1 MIMRYLL
8 LLCVCAAVAFC
19 VRGKEVCCD
28 NEVGCF
34 DDKAPFDHLPLPKCP
49 NKMGLTFRVYTRSH
63 SSKRRSALMHRSLI
77 PGIWNPD
84 HETVFIVHG
93 YMQGGTNTPWMRKMK
108 DEFLMKDNYNVVIV
122 GWGGGSRYINYYK
135 PATNSR
141 TVGAEIALIA
151 NNLLNIGGTSPDK
164 LYCIGH
170 SLGSHV
176 CGFAGMR
183 TQFRRITA
191 LDPAGPLFETVR
203 HRGYSI
209 GLNSTCAKHV
219 DVIHTHGEPG
229 FTFFL
234 NLGTMEPRGDVDF
247 YPNGGGRQP
256 GCYVDVYGQMP
267 DPYAEA
273 LEVTEE
279 ESDNGVLDDSET
291 RMVASIGPDYLLRT
305 IPGGEEGVSYSIA
318 NPPISPICSHMR
330 AIDYYTESIN
340 NPNAFSSLHACMHT
354 DIAFLPSSCTECTE
368 HCPQMGF
375 HAEDNMAAFSAQ
387 KLDLHSLFHLTTR
400 RRSPFSKT

>member
-1 MIMRYLL
+1 MIMRWL
-8 LLCVCAAVAFC
+8 LLCVCAAVALC

-28 NEVGCF
+28 NEIGCF
-34 DDKAPFDHLPLPKCP
+34 DDKAPFEHLPLPKCP
-49 NKMGLTFRVYTRSH
+49 DKMGLTFQVYTKSH
-63 SSKRRSALMHRSLI
+63 SSKRKSAKMDRNQI
-77 PGIWNPD
+77 PSIWNPD

-93 YMQGGTNTPWMRKMK
+93 YLQGGTNTPWMKTMK
-108 DEFLMKDNYNVVIV
+108 NEFLMKDNYNVVIV
-122 GWGGGSRYINYYK
+122 GWGGGSRIINYYK
-135 PATNSR
+135 PATNTR

-183 TQFRRITA
+183 TQFRRITG

-229 FTFFL
+229 FTFIL

-247 YPNGGGRQP
+247 YPNGGGSQP
-256 GCYVDVYGQMP
+256 GCYIDFYGMIP

-279 ESDNGVLDDSET
+279 ESDNGVLDDSER

-305 IPGGEEGVSYSIA
+305 IPGGEEGVSYGASPSII
-318 NPPISPICSHMR
+318 PHCSHMR
-330 AIDYYTESIN
+330 AIDFYTESIN
-340 NPNAFSSLHACMHT
+340 NPNAFSSLHACMHS
-354 DIAFLPSSCTECTE
+354 DDVPSSCVECTE

-375 HAEDNMAAFSAQ
+375 HAEDNMSAFTPQ